1 MIEITKS
8 AQKYFGR
15 LIAQQEMDDIGLHLT
30 VLKPGTPLA
39 SCDLQFHVPG
49 QSGEK
54 ELEFNYDEFKLYVPA
69 GSEQWLEKA
78 KIDFE
83 ESKAGGQLTIK
94 APGIKG
100 TKPKDSA
107 ELAEKVA
114 WVLEAEINPGLAS
127 HGGMV
132 SLEQI
137 TDKYEVILRFGGG
150 CHGCGMANVT
160 LQGPMLP
167 CKRVST
173 RHLKSISRRLR
184 LLSTPPTTPPEII
197 LITSN
202 PGNVIVGR
210 LI

>member
-30 VLKPGTPLA
+30 VLKPGTPVA

-83 ESKAGGQLTIK
+83 ESKAGCQLTIK

-107 ELAEKVA
+107 ELAEKIA
-114 WVLEAEINPGLAS
+114 RVLEAEINPGLAS

-137 TDKYEVILRFGGG
+137 TDKTEVILRFGGG

-160 LQGPMLP
+160 LQDGIE
-167 CKRVST
+167 KT
-173 RHLKSISRRLR
+173 LKEYF
-184 LLSTPPTTPPEII
+184 PEVTAVIDA
-197 LITSN
+197 TDHASGEN
-202 PGNVIVGR
+202 PYYK
-210 LI
+210 